1 MKPGLL
7 CDGRVSG
14 HQGLHDDPTHKVGHG
29 ADAEDNHVARRLA
42 LEACEGEGRTSL
54 L

>member
-7 CDGRVSG
+7 GDGRVAG
-14 HQGLHDDPTHKVGHG
+14 YQGLHDDPTHKVGHG
-29 ADAEDNHVARRLA
+29 ADAEDNHVAGGLA
-42 LEACEGEGRTSL
+42 LKACECEGRARL